1 MITEIPSGQIDTATA
16 DLRTD
21 AMPDGMPR
29 PTGYYP
35 NLPGG
40 YIPQPITWDG
50 VDESLYGEV
59 ATGVLDWTETIDQHP
74 VLNVSAT
81 WTPAPNTTRPDGH
94 HDPLTDGPPQPTLG
108 DVTSYYTRS
117 QGASATGM
125 QDVPG
130 RRFPDNGSQDG
141 VSWTYFQDTQLAFLP
156 YDRTLLD
163 PVTGEMP
170 DTLRAVPPSPVHG
183 WIQQPADTGLAAQ
196 PFPEQQVAGR
206 QELLA
211 TNPFAGQS
219 YSAHTAHVPAQSGQ
233 VATMRQRV

>member
-16 DLRTD
+16 DAVTY
-21 AMPDGMPR
+21 AMPDGLPR
-29 PTGYYP
+29 ATGYYP

-40 YIPQPITWDG
+40 YIPKPIAWGDIG
-50 VDESLYGEV
+50 DVGYGEV

-81 WTPAPNTTRPDGH
+81 WTPAPNYERPDGH

-108 DVTSYYTRS
+108 DITVYYSRS
-117 QGASATGM
+117 QGASATEM

-130 RRFPDNGSQDG
+130 RTFPANGSQDG
-141 VSWTYFQDTQLAFLP
+141 VSWTYFQDTKLAMLP
-156 YDRTLLD
+156 YDQTLVD
-163 PVTGEMP
+163 PKTGEMP
-170 DTLRAVPPSPVHG
+170 DTLRGMPPSPVHG
-183 WIQQPADTGLAAQ
+183 WVQQPANTGLAAE
-196 PFPEQQVAGR
+196 PFFEQQVAGR

-219 YSAHTAHVPAQSGQ
+219 YSAHTAHVPNQPGE
-233 VATMRQRV
+233 VPTMRSRV